1 MNGCSSP
8 ALCARRGY
16 RAQAREGPIK
26 VISEQ
31 MTNVDGCYLALLY
44 LGGYYLSSLLYDVNQ
59 QVALLQQL
67 VFLPRRVHLDRSTD
81 KIQSAI
87 CWVPAFGSVHFH
99 KAFSRASER
108 QHSYFHK
115 GKKETAFFLGCWIP
129 KTFGITTVA
138 IETRRPVP
146 MIILET
152 QKYMK
157 RRL

>member
-1 MNGCSSP
+1 M
-8 ALCARRGY
+8 
-16 RAQAREGPIK
+16 QAREGPIK

-81 KIQSAI
+81 KRQSAI
-87 CWVPAFGSVHFH
+87 CWVPDFGSFHFH
-99 KAFSRASER
+99 KAFSRASKR

-115 GKKETAFFLGCWIP
+115 GKGNCFFC
-129 KTFGITTVA
+129 VC
-138 IETRRPVP
+138 
-146 MIILET
+146 
-152 QKYMK
+152 
-157 RRL
+157 